1 MGLAQQC
8 ARPMVVHNEIIEKE
22 LEAVEGTQYV
32 TRESILRRAQEIKGI
47 PLRNVDKTGRLAT
60 GKGAIGTVIEES
72 WFGYTPNS
80 ESEPDF
86 PEAGVELKVTPY
98 LRGKNGIRA
107 KERLVCN
114 IINYMEEYDKTFQ
127 TSAFWHK
134 CNTMLLMSYEHLAD
148 RPKGDFRID
157 EAVLFSFP
165 EEDLA
170 IIEHDWETIMEK
182 VREGRAHELS
192 EGDTLYLA
200 ACTKGA
206 NASSVRQQPF
216 SELPA
221 KQRAYSLKSSYM
233 TQILNKYIFG
243 NAESPRIIKSA
254 DVLHAK
260 TFEEYIIDKVKPYYG
275 MTQYELK
282 AHFGVDS
289 KAKSLNEILLARM
302 LDVKGRIAYTEEF
315 QKAGIVPKT
324 IRVQSNGKIK
334 ESMSFP
340 TFDFIE
346 LSQEDVW
353 EESELYRS
361 SEASGPANQREEF
374 KVGFFACYDRVWEL
388 VNLRNDKQ
396 HYQEGFFVFDIATFN
411 ERVVREAILNAV
423 SHRNYQFGGSI
434 FVRQFRDRL
443 VVESPGGLPF
453 GITLDNILDRQL
465 PRNRRIAEIL
475 SLCGMV
481 ERSGQGMNLMFE
493 LSVQEAK
500 PLPDFTG
507 TDDFFVSV
515 TLNGLILDKAML
527 SVINRI
533 SERGAELL
541 STEDFLVIDALYHER
556 PLSEKMQSRL
566 NRLIEMGIVE
576 HIGRK
581 KYVLARSLYAA
592 TGKTGVHTR
601 HVGLDRDTNKELL
614 LKHIRQNNEVG
625 TPFKELQQVLPGLN
639 RNQIQDLMKELKK
652 DGKVFCEG
660 KTSAARWFAIN

>member
-1 MGLAQQC
+1 MGLVLCC
-8 ARPMVVHNEIIEKE
+8 ARPMVVHNETIEKE

-32 TRESILRRAQEIKGI
+32 TKEAILRRAQEIKGI
-47 PLRNVDKTGRLAT
+47 PLRDVDKTGRLAT

-182 VREGRAHELS
+182 VRAGRAHELS

-206 NASSVRQQPF
+206 TAASVRQQPF
-216 SELPA
+216 SEIPA

-233 TQILNKYIFG
+233 TQVLNKYVFG
-243 NAESPRIIKSA
+243 NVDNPRIIKSA
-254 DVLHAK
+254 NVLQSH
-260 TFEEYIIDKVKPYYG
+260 TFEEYIIEKVRPFSG
-275 MTQYELK
+275 MTQYQLK
-282 AHFGVDS
+282 RHFGIES
-289 KAKSLNEILLARM
+289 NSKSLNEILLAHM

-324 IRVQSNGKIK
+324 IRVQRNGKVK

-346 LSQEDVW
+346 ISQEAFW
-353 EESELYRS
+353 EESELYNYL
-361 SEASGPANQREEF
+361 APTKFMFVIFREQTGGEYVF
-374 KVGFFACYDRVWEL
+374 DRVMFWNIPNSDLDEVRRVWEQTVRTIREGVKL
-388 VNLRNDKQ
+388 VPTSRGVSNNLPKQTESRVAHVRPHGRDASDK
-396 HYQEGFFVFDIATFN
+396 
-411 ERVVREAILNAV
+411 L
-423 SHRNYQFGGSI
+423 
-434 FVRQFRDRL
+434 
-443 VVESPGGLPF
+443 
-453 GITLDNILDRQL
+453 
-465 PRNRRIAEIL
+465 
-475 SLCGMV
+475 
-481 ERSGQGMNLMFE
+481 
-493 LSVQEAK
+493 
-500 PLPDFTG
+500 PLPDGRVMTKQCFW
-507 TDDFFVSV
+507 
-515 TLNGLILDKAML
+515 LNNTYI
-527 SVINRI
+527 
-533 SERGAELL
+533 AEQ
-541 STEDFLVIDALYHER
+541 IK
-556 PLSEKMQSRL
+556 EK
-566 NRLIEMGIVE
+566 
-576 HIGRK
+576 
-581 KYVLARSLYAA
+581 
-592 TGKTGVHTR
+592 
-601 HVGLDRDTNKELL
+601 
-614 LKHIRQNNEVG
+614 
-625 TPFKELQQVLPGLN
+625 
-639 RNQIQDLMKELKK
+639 
-652 DGKVFCEG
+652 
-660 KTSAARWFAIN
+660 